1 MANKQRNK
9 VCENIARL
17 QTGKVK
23 KKKIGKEGE
32 GGLPKH
38 RRLEGAEF
46 WRKEKHRAVNE
57 IPHFLLEVC
66 AKFLSC
72 RRQEAKQ
79 EVTEKW
85 EQNFEPHRV

>member
-1 MANKQRNK
+1 M
-9 VCENIARL
+9 
-17 QTGKVK
+17 
-23 KKKIGKEGE
+23 
-32 GGLPKH
+32 PKH
-38 RRLEGAEF
+38 RRLEGTEF

-72 RRQEAKQ
+72 IRQEAKQ

-85 EQNFEPHRV
+85 EQSFEPHTV